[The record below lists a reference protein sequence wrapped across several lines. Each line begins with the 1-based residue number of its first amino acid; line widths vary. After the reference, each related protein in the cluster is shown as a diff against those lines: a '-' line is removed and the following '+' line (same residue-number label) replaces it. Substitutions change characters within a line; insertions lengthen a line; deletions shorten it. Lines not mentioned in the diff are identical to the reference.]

1 MSENTAN
8 DNDQKKD
15 DSLTLSAEEPIQT
28 QHEIALNGDRL
39 RYTATTGMMP
49 LKNDQDEIQANIFFM
64 AYTLDDVDDT
74 SQRPVMFVFNGG
86 PGSSSVWLHM
96 GAFGPKRVKME
107 DEGWMPRPPF
117 RLVDNDQTWLDKT
130 DLVFIDPVGTG
141 FSRAKDEETAK
152 QYWSLKGDIESVG
165 EFIRL
170 YLTRYHRWTSPL
182 LLAGESYGTTR
193 AAGIAGHLINQGIA
207 FNGVVLVSTVLSFQT
222 LLFERGNDLPAYVYL
237 PTYTATAWYHKQLQ
251 PALQEKPLREVLD
264 EVEAWTEDTYAV
276 ALAKGDRLSDDD
288 RQNVIEQLA
297 YYTGLETRYIDGTNL
312 RVDIMRFCKELL
324 RDQKRAVG
332 RLDSRYTGMNALS
345 VTEYFEFD
353 PSMTAIVPPYTA
365 TFNDYVRRELGY
377 ETDHKYEILSYAV
390 NGGWEYDRGKYPDT
404 SEALRAALTKNPYM
418 QVFAALGYYDLAT
431 PYFAT
436 HYTFNHMDLNP
447 ELRDNIHTAD
457 YEAGHM
463 LYLDLTSLA
472 KLKADFLDFLPHA
485 LGE

>member
-1 MSENTAN
+1 MSDDTAT
-8 DNDQKKD
+8 KD
-15 DSLTLSAEEPIQT
+15 EQNQDDKPTLEVQEPIQT
-28 QHEIALNGDRL
+28 QHQITLDGQPL
-39 RYTATTGMMP
+39 HYTVTTGMMP
-49 LKNDQDEIQANIFFM
+49 LKNAKDDIQANIFYM
-64 AYTLDDVDDT
+64 AYTRDDVEDK
-74 SQRPVMFVFNGG
+74 SERPLMFVFNGG

-117 RLVDNDQTWLDKT
+117 RLVDNDQTWLDQT

-141 FSRAKDEETAK
+141 FSRAKDDETAK

-170 YLTRYHRWTSPL
+170 YLTRSGRWTSPL

-207 FNGVVLVSTVLSFQT
+207 FNGVILVSTVLNFQS
-222 LLFERGNDLPAYVYL
+222 LRFMRGNDLPAYVYL
-237 PTYTATAWYHKQLQ
+237 PTYTATAWYHQQL
-251 PALQEKPLREVLD
+251 AADLQEKPLRDVLD
-264 EVEAWTEDTYAV
+264 EVEAWADSEYAV
-276 ALAKGDRLSDDD
+276 ALAKGDRLADDD
-288 RQNVIEQLA
+288 RQSIVDQLA
-297 YYTGLETRYIDGTNL
+297 YYTGLDTRYIDGTNL

-324 RDQKRAVG
+324 RDQKRTVG

-345 VTEYFEFD
+345 VTEYPEFD
-353 PSMTAIVPPYTA
+353 PSMAAIMPPYTA
-365 TFNDYVRRELGY
+365 TFNDYVRDQLGY
-377 ETDHKYEILSYAV
+377 ETDHKYEILSYDV
-390 NGGWEYDRGKYPDT
+390 NRGWEYDQGSFPDT
-404 SEALRAALTKNPYM
+404 SEALRSALTKNPYM

-447 ELRDNIHTAD
+447 ELRANIHTAD
-457 YEAGHM
+457 YKAGHM